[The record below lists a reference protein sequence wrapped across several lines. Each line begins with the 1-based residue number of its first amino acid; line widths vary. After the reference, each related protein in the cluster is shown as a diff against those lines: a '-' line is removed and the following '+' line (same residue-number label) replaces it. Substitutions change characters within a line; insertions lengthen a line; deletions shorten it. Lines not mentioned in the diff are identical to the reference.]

1 MSCSVIKM
9 KWSTFTCVH
18 AWIWRKSKSGQ
29 KVKKN
34 CNHPSRAIQH
44 NNCVTSAVLLYV
56 CLHILFT
63 VFSQVW
69 FYYVYTACRF
79 YLLFFSSI
87 ECLQGDDLKGTG
99 KSVSADVS
107 GTEPDEILREFGISP
122 VSGITLFAAWSFN

>member
-1 MSCSVIKM
+1 MYACI
-9 KWSTFTCVH
+9 FY
-18 AWIWRKSKSGQ
+18 
-29 KVKKN
+29 
-34 CNHPSRAIQH
+34 
-44 NNCVTSAVLLYV
+44 LLCFLKYGFIM
-56 CLHILFT
+56 CILHVDLFT

-122 VSGITLFAAWSFN
+122 VSGITLFAA